1 MRKAI
6 RDIYILLLAIFF
18 ITGFSSSIRSIFQ
31 IRPGAEEMYLITIFV
46 VLLGMSLVADR
57 TISIIAC
64 GVTLII
70 YAAWIY
76 YQLFNNRIASDEV
89 ISYYQWFFNFPIGV
103 LVGGAIQG
111 KLKEIQEIIKKE
123 RDSIEKY
130 SVRDGVTLLKNK
142 REFLFYISLFINIIN
157 NKGVES
163 SAVIMEITDFKILRS
178 GLSSNEMEEFNSYM
192 ANSLKKVAPPYSE
205 RFFLD
210 KGMFGVLLYSVNS
223 EDLKGVVDKLK
234 KDLKEEIKY
243 PDSKTGVKHIPFK
256 MAGITIEKSDANEIL
271 AYKRLEKGLEYD
283 V

>member
-1 MRKAI
+1 MKKAI
-6 RDIYILLLAIFF
+6 KDIYLLLLTIFF
-18 ITGFSSSIRSIFQ
+18 ITGFSSAIRSIFQ
-31 IRPGAEEMYLITIFV
+31 IRPGAEEIYLITIFV
-46 VLLGMSLVADR
+46 VLLGMSLIADR
-57 TISIIAC
+57 TIAIIAC
-64 GVTLII
+64 GVTLLI

-76 YQLFNNRIASDEV
+76 YQLFNNRIASDEI

-111 KLKEIQEIIKKE
+111 KLKEIQEMIKKE

-142 REFLFYISLFINIIN
+142 REFLFYISLFINVFKN
-157 NKGVES
+157 RGVES
-163 SAVIMEITDFKILRS
+163 SAIIIEITDFKILRS
-178 GLSSNEMEEFNSYM
+178 GLNSNEMEEFYRYM
-192 ANSLKKVAPPYSE
+192 SNSLKKVVPSYSE

-210 KGMFGVLLYSVNS
+210 KGMFGVLLYSVS
-223 EDLKGVVDKLK
+223 AEDLKETVDKLK
-234 KDLKEEIKY
+234 KDLKEEIRY

-256 MAGITIEKSDANEIL
+256 MAGITIEEKDENEIL

>member
-1 MRKAI
+1 MKKAI
-6 RDIYILLLAIFF
+6 RDIYILLLTIFF
-18 ITGFSSSIRSIFQ
+18 IAGFSASIRSIFQ

-46 VLLGMSLVADR
+46 VLLGMSLAVDK
-57 TISIIAC
+57 TIAIISC

-111 KLKEIQEIIKKE
+111 RLNDIQEIIKKE

-130 SVRDGVTLLKNK
+130 SVRDDVTLLKNK
-142 REFLFYISLFINIIN
+142 REFLFYISLFINVFK
-157 NKGVES
+157 NKNVES

-178 GLSSNEMEEFNSYM
+178 GLNSNEMEEFNRYM
-192 ANSLKKVAPPYSE
+192 ANSLKKVVPPYSE

-223 EDLKGVVDKLK
+223 EELKEVVDKLR

-243 PDSKTGVKHIPFK
+243 PDSKTGVKYIPFK
-256 MAGITIEKSDANEIL
+256 MAGITIEKSDENEIL